1 MGLAS
6 AHLESQG
13 HIIESDLITR
23 AQQGDRWA
31 FGELVKQHRQGVINV
46 VYRMC
51 GDFNTAEDAAQEAFV
66 RAWQHLDKYKPRAA
80 FRSWLYKI
88 ALNTA
93 HNIMRSEKQM
103 VNVDDLV
110 TKDTNPGPEKSI
122 EQAERTRIVQHAVL
136 SLPQASRSVLVL
148 REYESLSYREI
159 ADTLDIPIGTVM
171 SRLSYARQLLRKSL
185 AGLLE
190 VA

>member
-1 MGLAS
+1 MALAS
-6 AHLESQG
+6 PQLGSQH
-13 HIIESDLITR
+13 HIVESDLITR

-31 FGELVKQHRQGVINV
+31 FGELVRQHRQGVMNI

-51 GDFNTAEDAAQEAFV
+51 GDVNLAEDTAQETFL
-66 RAWQHLDKYKPRAA
+66 RAWQHLDKYKPKGA
-80 FRSWLYKI
+80 FRNWIYKI

-93 HNIMRSEKQM
+93 RNILRSEKTTM
-103 VNVDDLV
+103 DIDDYKVVDR
-110 TKDTNPGPEKSI
+110 KPNP
-122 EQAERTRIVQHAVL
+122 EQTVEQTERARLVQHAVL
-136 SLPQASRSVLVL
+136 ALPDASRSVLVL
-148 REYESLSYREI
+148 REYEGLSYRDI
-159 ADTLDIPIGTVM
+159 AETLDIPVGTVM

>member
-1 MGLAS
+1 MGLAP
-6 AHLESQG
+6 AHLGSQG
-13 HIIESDLITR
+13 QYIESDLISQ

-31 FGELVKQHRQGVINV
+31 FGELVRQHRQGVINI

-51 GDFNTAEDAAQEAFV
+51 GDMNIAEDAAQETFV
-66 RAWQHLDKYKPRAA
+66 RAWQHLSKYKPKAA
-80 FRSWLYKI
+80 FRNWLFKI

-93 HNIMRSEKQM
+93 RNLLRSEKPT
-103 VNVDDLV
+103 VDMDDYMLVDL
-110 TKDTNPGPEKSI
+110 NPGPEKTI
-122 EQAERTRIVQHAVL
+122 EQAERAQIVQHAVL

-148 REYESLSYREI
+148 REYEGLSYRDI
-159 ADTLDIPIGTVM
+159 ADTLDIPVGTVM

-185 AGLLE
+185 VGLLE